1 MAARTI
7 RTSISRNIF
16 TVINSTVL
24 ALLSLTCIFPILH
37 VLAISLSSNQ
47 AAMAGTVVLWPVDL
61 TMAAYKYLIIKK
73 DFFASVYI
81 SVWRVAVG
89 LVVNMLLIAITAY
102 PLSKTRLDFRRRNV
116 YAVYIAATMVIGGG
130 LIPPYMVIRAL
141 GLLTNFWVLLLPGA
155 VNIWSVI
162 IMMNFMRSS
171 IPPAIVEAAAVDG
184 AGHWRTL
191 FQVVLPMCAP
201 SLASLGLFTM
211 ITHWNSWFDGMFY
224 MNTPGKYPMA
234 TYLATQIMS
243 RNQNLTNMTP
253 EQLAQLMLLSE
264 RTVRSAQLFISIV
277 PILIV
282 YPFLQRF
289 FVKGMVVGSVKG

>member
-1 MAARTI
+1 MATNTI
-7 RTSISRNIF
+7 KSSVSRKVFLVVNSVFLGALAIS
-16 TVINSTVL
+16 
-24 ALLSLTCIFPILH
+24 CIFPILH

-47 AAMAGTVVLWPVDL
+47 AASAGKVLMWPVDITL
-61 TMAAYKYLIIKK
+61 AAYKYLVIKQ

-81 SVWRVAVG
+81 SFTRVAVG
-89 LVVNMLLIAITAY
+89 LVINMFLIVITAY
-102 PLSKTRLDFRRRNV
+102 PLSKTGLDFNRRNIYV
-116 YAVYIAATMVIGGG
+116 TFFAITMFIGGG
-130 LIPPYMVIRAL
+130 MIPTYMVIRSL
-141 GLLTNFWVLLLPGA
+141 GLLNNFWVLILPGA
-155 VNIWSVI
+155 VNIWSTI

-171 IPPAIVEAAAVDG
+171 IPPAIEEAAAVDG

-201 SLASLGLFTM
+201 SLASLGLFTV
-211 ITHWNSWFDGMFY
+211 INHWNAWFDGMFY
-224 MNTPGKYPMA
+224 MNNPNKYPMA

-243 RNQNLTNMTP
+243 NNQNMTNMTP
-253 EQLAQLMLLSE
+253 EQLAQLMQLSE